1 MLSLADRI
9 EGALGKAPADL
20 VLEDARIMNVFT
32 REVLEGSVA
41 VRGDRIVGVGEIP
54 PGAAGPTTEVRSV
67 GGRFLVP
74 GYIDGHMHVGG
85 SYLPVDALAAALL
98 ERGTTSLAT
107 DMYELYAM
115 FGLQGVEECIRL
127 AEDVGL
133 KVLFMSPAHLLG
145 LERLGTFAHTPEV
158 AEFLEMGRW
167 EQTVAVNE
175 PPPFVVLRGR
185 GNEGVLEV
193 IDAAIRERKVFEGHA
208 VGISGADLQAY
219 VAAGASSDH
228 EALALDEAREKLRL
242 GYRIM
247 MREGSASRDLANLAP
262 LLLEYPESSRFVMVC
277 TDEIEP
283 KDLVAEGHID
293 HKLRKLVEAG
303 VDPVVA
309 IQTATINTAEYFG
322 LSDRIGSIS
331 PGKVAD
337 LLVIDELETF
347 RPALVVANGRVVA
360 EDGKFVGPLEELP
373 TSEALRGKVVL
384 ARQPSPGEFAV
395 RAPVESGRAEVR
407 VIGLVNGT
415 LVSEAR
421 TDVCE
426 VRDGLIHA
434 DPGSDVLKVVVLE
447 RHVGS
452 GRVGHGFMSGLRFA
466 AGAVAMTYCHVHQN
480 LLAVGTSDDEMAH
493 AAQVV
498 AGLGG
503 GMAVVRAG
511 DVVKSVELP
520 VGGVLGRGRLE
531 EMDREMRQLEEA
543 IWSIGCEL
551 TSPVLSIA
559 FSVLPTIPA
568 YGLTDLGLYDVL
580 GERFVDVVL
589 GIEL

>member
-1 MLSLADRI
+1 MTISLAERI
-9 EGALGKAPADL
+9 EGALGRAAADL
-20 VLEDARIMNVFT
+20 VLEDARIVNVFT
-32 REVLEGSVA
+32 REILEGSVA
-41 VRGDRIVGVGEIP
+41 VRGDRIVAVGEIP
-54 PGAAGPTTEVRSV
+54 AGAAGPATEVRSL
-67 GGRFLVP
+67 GGRFLAP

-107 DMYELYAM
+107 DLYELYAM
-115 FGLQGVEECIRL
+115 FGLPGVEECIGL
-127 AEDVGL
+127 AERAGL

-145 LERLGTFAHTPEV
+145 LERLGTFAHTPDV
-158 AEFLEMGRW
+158 AEFLEMGSW
-167 EQTVAVNE
+167 ERTVAVNE
-175 PPPFVVLRGR
+175 PPPFVVLRG
-185 GNEGVLEV
+185 NEGVLQV
-193 IDAAIRERKVFEGHA
+193 IDAALRERKVFEGHA
-208 VGISGADLQAY
+208 VGISGPDLQAY

-262 LLLEYPESSRFVMVC
+262 LLLEFPQSSRFVMVC
-277 TDEIEP
+277 TDEVEP
-283 KDLVAEGHID
+283 KDLVAEGHVD

-337 LLVIDELETF
+337 LLVIDALETF

-360 EDGKFVGPLEELP
+360 EEGRFVGHADQLP
-373 TSEALRGKVVL
+373 ASDALRSKVVL
-384 ARQPSPGEFAV
+384 ARPPGPSEFAL

-407 VIGLVNGT
+407 VIGLVDGT

-421 TDVCE
+421 THVCE

-434 DPGSDVLKVVVLE
+434 DPASDVLKVAVLE

-452 GRVGHGFMSGLRFA
+452 GRAGHGFMSGLRFA
-466 AGAVAMTYCHVHQN
+466 AGALAMTYCHVHQN
-480 LLAVGTSDDEMAH
+480 LLVLGTSDEEMAH
-493 AAQVV
+493 AAEVV

-503 GMAVVRAG
+503 GIAVVRAG
-511 DVVKSVELP
+511 EVVKSVELP
-520 VGGVLGRGRLE
+520 VGGVLGRGRLD
-531 EMDREMRQLEEA
+531 EMEREMRELEEA
-543 IWSIGCEL
+543 IWSLGCRL
-551 TSPVLSIA
+551 TSPVLAIA
-559 FSVLPTIPA
+559 FSALPTIPA
-568 YGLTDLGLYDVL
+568 YGLTDLGLYDVTA
-580 GERFVDVVL
+580 EQFVDVVL
-589 GIEL
+589 GTEP

>member
-1 MLSLADRI
+1 MTMLSLADRI

-20 VLEDARIMNVFT
+20 LLEDARIVNVFT
-32 REVLEGSVA
+32 SEILEGSVA
-41 VRGDRIVGVGEIP
+41 VRGDCIVAVGETP
-54 PGAAGPTTEVRSV
+54 PGAAGPATEVRSL

-107 DMYELYAM
+107 DLYELYAM
-115 FGLQGVEECIRL
+115 FGMEGVEECIGL
-127 AEDVGL
+127 AERAGL

-145 LERLGTFAHTPEV
+145 LERLGTFAHTPDV

-167 EQTVAVNE
+167 ERTVAVNE
-175 PPPFVVLRGR
+175 PPPFVVLRG
-185 GNEGVLEV
+185 NEGVLQV
-193 IDAAIRERKVFEGHA
+193 IDAALRDRKVFEGHA
-208 VGISGADLQAY
+208 VGISGPDLQAY

-228 EALALDEAREKLRL
+228 EALGLDEAREKLRL

-247 MREGSASRDLANLAP
+247 MREGSASRDLVNLAP

-277 TDEIEP
+277 TDEVEP
-283 KDLVAEGHID
+283 KDLVAEGHVD

-347 RPALVVANGRVVA
+347 RPVLVVANGRVVA
-360 EDGKFVGPLEELP
+360 EEGRFIGQADELP
-373 TSEALRGKVVL
+373 ASEALRSKVVL
-384 ARQPSPGEFAV
+384 ARPPGPSEFVV

-407 VIGLVNGT
+407 VIGLVDGT

-421 TDVCE
+421 THVCDVRE
-426 VRDGLIHA
+426 GLIHA
-434 DPGSDVLKVVVLE
+434 DPASDVLKVAVLE

-452 GRVGHGFMSGLRFA
+452 GRAGHGFMSGLRFT
-466 AGAVAMTYCHVHQN
+466 AGALAMTYCHVHQN
-480 LLAVGTSDDEMAH
+480 LLVVGTSDEEMAH

-503 GMAVVRAG
+503 GMAIVCAG
-511 DVVKSVELP
+511 DVLKSVELP
-520 VGGVLGRGRLE
+520 VGGVLGRGRLD
-531 EMDREMRQLEEA
+531 EMEREMRELEEA
-543 IWSIGCEL
+543 IWSIGCQL

-559 FSVLPTIPA
+559 FSALPTIPA
-568 YGLTDLGLYDVL
+568 YGLTDLGLYDVTA
-580 GERFVDVVL
+580 EQFVDVVL
-589 GIEL
+589 GIEP